1 MLLTPRPKC
10 ENQAKELENRVVIL
24 EISKGIGKFKL
35 RKGRS
40 YTHLKYIT
48 LISHFDISS
57 PAERGVEPLDSLPVE
72 RGMKER
78 NIRYSFLSLMTFGKL
93 LAQMIWRSRIR

>member
-10 ENQAKELENRVVIL
+10 ENQAEELENRVVIL
-24 EISKGIGKFKL
+24 EIPNGIGKFKL
-35 RKGRS
+35 QKGRS

-57 PAERGVEPLDSLPVE
+57 PAERGVEPLDSLSVG
-72 RGMKER
+72 RGMKVQKKE
-78 NIRYSFLSLMTFGKL
+78 Y
-93 LAQMIWRSRIR
+93 